1 MRCKDATAFE
11 PLIVPYPRDPDDIIP
26 DLDDEEED
34 DEEAGD
40 EDE

>member
-1 MRCKDATAFE
+1 MKCKDATVFE

-26 DLDDEEED
+26 DLDGEEDEEEV
-34 DEEAGD
+34 GD